1 LAWDHICNF
10 ELGQWGGSDP
20 FWRVQTKRQAGCRAK
35 WNRDQVGGLTWQL
48 LIGRARHADGPAGVA
63 GRGTGVGTPA
73 VNIDRQPWYVRL
85 AAYVAIVL
93 AITVGVTA
101 LRTSEQ
107 PQAVQLS
114 TLQR

>member
-1 LAWDHICNF
+1 
-10 ELGQWGGSDP
+10 
-20 FWRVQTKRQAGCRAK
+20 
-35 WNRDQVGGLTWQL
+35 
-48 LIGRARHADGPAGVA
+48 
-63 GRGTGVGTPA
+63 VGTPA